1 MREPLAMIVSQL
13 DEIGLTYEISKDRYV
28 SSRIP
33 TRLRGDLPV
42 LIEVGERTAVVRA
55 FIMRAPDRD
64 ADEVYRR
71 ALRRNLD
78 GSAWSFAVD
87 DDGDVF
93 LVARLTVASRPGPQA
108 DEMLGQLSVLV
119 DETYEG
125 LMRAGFDVPRDTH
138 VGPPPGARV

>member
-1 MREPLAMIVSQL
+1 MRESLATIVSQL

-78 GSAWSFAVD
+78 GSAWSFAV
-87 DDGDVF
+87 
-93 LVARLTVASRPGPQA
+93 ASPWRRGQGRRPTRCSANCPC
-108 DEMLGQLSVLV
+108 LS
-119 DETYEG
+119 TRRTRG
-125 LMRAGFDVPRDTH
+125 
-138 VGPPPGARV
+138 